1 MIKAVIFDF
10 GGVLAEEGFR
20 EGLKVVAIK
29 NGLDPEEFFK
39 TAEEMIYKTG
49 YLTGMTD
56 EKNYWNA
63 LREKTGIKGSDKE
76 LREEILKRF
85 VLRAEMLEYIKKIK
99 ANGFITAILSD
110 QTDWL
115 DEINGKTP
123 FYHYFDYVFNSFKIK
138 KGKRDPSVFRDV
150 CSSMKLKPEEA
161 VFVDDN
167 AGHIK
172 RASGE
177 GLNTV
182 LFTNADDFVKE
193 MKKWSILLI

>member
-1 MIKAVIFDF
+1 MINAVIFDF

-20 EGLKVVAIK
+20 EGLRVIAVK

-85 VLRAEMLEYIKKIK
+85 VLRTEMLEYIKKIK

-138 KGKRDPSVFRDV
+138 KGKKDPSVFRDV
-150 CSSMKLKPEEA
+150 CSSMELKPEEA

-167 AGHIK
+167 AGHIG

-177 GLNTV
+177 GLNTI
-182 LFTNADDFVKE
+182 LFTNADDFAKE
-193 MKKWSILLI
+193 MKKCAIVL

>member
-1 MIKAVIFDF
+1 MIRAVIFDF

-20 EGLKVVAIK
+20 EGLRVIAVK
-29 NGLDPEEFFK
+29 NGLDPEGFFK
-39 TAEEMIYKTG
+39 TAEETIHETG
-49 YLTGMTD
+49 YLTGMTN
-56 EKNYWNA
+56 EKNYWTS
-63 LREKTGIKGSDKE
+63 LREKTGIKGSDEE

-99 ANGFITAILSD
+99 ADGLITAMLSD

-123 FYHYFDYVFNSFKIK
+123 FYHYFDFIFNSFNIK

-150 CSSMKLKPEEA
+150 CSSMGIKPDEA

-177 GLNTV
+177 GLNAI
-182 LFTNADDFVKE
+182 LFTNSDDFAKE
-193 MKKWSILLI
+193 MKKCAIVL

>member
-49 YLTGMTD
+49 YLTGMTG
-56 EKNYWNA
+56 EKNYWKA

-85 VLRAEMLEYIKKIK
+85 ILRAELLEYIKKIK

-150 CSSMKLKPEEA
+150 CSSMELKPEEA

-167 AGHIK
+167 AGHIR
-172 RASGE
+172 RALDM
-177 GLNTV
+177 GLKAIH
-182 LFTNADDFVKE
+182 FTDIYAFKE
-193 MKKWSILLI
+193 ALRRFIKVR

>member
-1 MIKAVIFDF
+1 MVKAVIFDF

-39 TAEEMIYKTG
+39 IAEEMIYKTG

-150 CSSMKLKPEEA
+150 CLSMKLKPEEV

-167 AGHIK
+167 MGHVR

-182 LFTNADDFVKE
+182 LFTNADDFAKE
-193 MKKWSILLI
+193 MNKCSILLI

>member
-20 EGLKVVAIK
+20 EGLKVIAIK

-39 TAEEMIYKTG
+39 IAEEMIYETG

-85 VLRAEMLEYIKKIK
+85 VLRTEMLGYIKKIK
-99 ANGFITAILSD
+99 ANGFITAILS
-110 QTDWL
+110 
-115 DEINGKTP
+115 
-123 FYHYFDYVFNSFKIK
+123 
-138 KGKRDPSVFRDV
+138 
-150 CSSMKLKPEEA
+150 
-161 VFVDDN
+161 
-167 AGHIK
+167 
-172 RASGE
+172 
-177 GLNTV
+177 
-182 LFTNADDFVKE
+182 
-193 MKKWSILLI
+193 